1 MNFPDLFPPHLKN
14 IVTLWGFEKTVKEPV
29 GDAGK
34 TLCLPARSLL
44 ALNLQ
49 RRQAASAKA
58 GRKPFAVGKPN
69 GSSIH
74 DQLTVEHVAFTII
87 PIRPP
92 DKVLEAFPTGDQP
105 K

>member
-1 MNFPDLFPPHLKN
+1 MKFPDFSPPYLKN

-34 TLCLPARSLL
+34 TLW
-44 ALNLQ
+44 
-49 RRQAASAKA
+49 
-58 GRKPFAVGKPN
+58 RKPFAVGKPN

-74 DQLTVEHVAFTII
+74 DQLTVEHVAFTIN

-105 K
+105 R